1 MHSKDHTDMK
11 KNILNTWL
19 LAALACLSFV
29 ACTDEPYKYEATA
42 GKPEIFYIRPAGV
55 AKDTLLTDAYMGS
68 GLCIIGNNLRSTYK
82 VFFNDQEAILNTSY
96 ITDNTMLLDVPNTI
110 PGEVSN
116 TIYFITKD
124 ADTTKFAFQVLVPGP
139 VINNMDCEWLP
150 AGATAT
156 LAGDYFIDD
165 PNVPLTVTFDG
176 GIKAEVRNISKNI
189 LSFVIPEGAKEGP
202 ITVKTIYG
210 EAASSFYY
218 KDSRGMLF
226 DFDTDPRLR
235 CHGWH
240 NEHFIGTDETSLS
253 GNYLQLGDPTVTMT
267 ATGGW
272 DDTHYA
278 FEYWPGD
285 WTDPVSYNDS
295 PLLTDVAD
303 FSDWENLLFK
313 FELNIPAANGWAA
326 GMLQIIPAGLDKI
339 SGSGAG
345 VDIYGNTVAGANN
358 NFFKSFDDGG
368 SNVRRGL
375 YQPWTTADDGIYH
388 TDSQW
393 ITVSIPLKNFIYGID
408 GTESTAPK
416 LTPESFTSLT
426 LFILGGKEG
435 KECNPVFKF
444 DNIRVVPAK

>member
-1 MHSKDHTDMK
+1 MASFIIYIIRWGLVLTLLYSFFGLMMK
-11 KNILNTWL
+11 RETLHHVNRVVLLTILITSMVLPLCQIETNETNI
-19 LAALACLSFV
+19 
-29 ACTDEPYKYEATA
+29 
-42 GKPEIFYIRPAGV
+42 V
-55 AKDTLLTDAYMGS
+55 AKGREMIE
-68 GLCIIGNNLRSTYK
+68 CQI
-82 VFFNDQEAILNTSY
+82 Q
-96 ITDNTMLLDVPNTI
+96 
-110 PGEVSN
+110 
-116 TIYFITKD
+116 
-124 ADTTKFAFQVLVPGP
+124 
-139 VINNMDCEWLP
+139 
-150 AGATAT
+150 
-156 LAGDYFIDD
+156 
-165 PNVPLTVTFDG
+165 NV
-176 GIKAEVRNISKNI
+176 
-189 LSFVIPEGAKEGP
+189 
-202 ITVKTIYG
+202 
-210 EAASSFYY
+210 
-218 KDSRGMLF
+218 
-226 DFDTDPRLR
+226 
-235 CHGWH
+235 H
-240 NEHFIGTDETSLS
+240 
-253 GNYLQLGDPTVTMT
+253 
-267 ATGGW
+267 
-272 DDTHYA
+272 
-278 FEYWPGD
+278 
-285 WTDPVSYNDS
+285 S

-358 NFFKSFDDGG
+358 SFFKSFDDGG